1 MDDNFVGMN
10 YESRSHDLMR
20 KLVHEEEHVEI
31 LQVGPRKA
39 GPEPELE
46 EGSCIAPK
54 TAQSPLFLISEWSEP
69 ATSLCLIGS
78 IVSVPSGAYPA
89 KI

>member
-1 MDDNFVGMN
+1 LDDNFVEMN
-10 YESRSHDLMR
+10 YETRSHDLMR
-20 KLVHEEEHVEI
+20 RLVLEEEHLEM

-54 TAQSPLFLISEWSEP
+54 TAQSPLFLISEWCEP

-78 IVSVPSGAYPA
+78 IVSVPSGACLV